1 MIRFFFLF
9 PHFPCS
15 LFHLV
20 SDHIIAIMHRQ
31 NCKACLFLTVLHCQ
45 LLEFTEAQAE
55 ENEKGGNPNHESKKA
70 D

>member
-1 MIRFFFLF
+1 MIRFFLF

-15 LFHLV
+15 FLFHLV
-20 SDHIIAIMHRQ
+20 SDYLMAIIHCQ

-55 ENEKGGNPNHESKKA
+55 EKEEGGDPNHESKKA
-70 D
+70 N